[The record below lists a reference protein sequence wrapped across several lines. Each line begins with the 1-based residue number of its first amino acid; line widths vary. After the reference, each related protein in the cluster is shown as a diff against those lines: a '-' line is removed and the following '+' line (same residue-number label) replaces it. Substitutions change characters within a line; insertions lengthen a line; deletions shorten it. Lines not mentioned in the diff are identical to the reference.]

1 MFETLGNS
9 TYSFISTQKVDIL
22 NNKHFIE
29 PGSFIV
35 NILLDIAL
43 IAVSFIIWRF
53 LWVGTNIL

>member
-1 MFETLGNS
+1 MLGNS
-9 TYSFISTQKVDIL
+9 SYSFISTQKVDIL

-43 IAVSFIIWRF
+43 IVVAFIIWRF
-53 LWVGTNIL
+53 LWVGINIL